1 MQRENLGSEPS
12 GGAPRRAPAWA
23 FVRRVGARLAALGC
37 LAGASPSH
45 APSERTSREPAPDV
59 VEVRAGDAGPRVR
72 GEVRWPGAGGH
83 GDGGTL
89 RLWGSPADDSL
100 HVQALFDR
108 VSPVRRWGPACDVR
122 LHIDGREVAM
132 GALDVGQP
140 LPTGVYEAV
149 TVQLGIEEVRALAHA
164 RVASGEVCGDA
175 LRLDLGALRTLRLF
189 VAQFDRHASPRA
201 PRRDRTPLAGPE
213 LWLPDEDEVCTPT
226 PA

>member
-1 MQRENLGSEPS
+1 MQRESLGSERSS
-12 GGAPRRAPAWA
+12 GARHRSPTSAL
-23 FVRRVGARLAALGC
+23 VRRVAARLAALGC
-37 LAGASPSH
+37 LVGASPSH
-45 APSERTSREPAPDV
+45 APSERAATEPAPDI
-59 VEVRAGDAGPRVR
+59 VEVRAGESGPRVR
-72 GEVRWPGAGGH
+72 GEVRWPAAEGQ

-89 RLWGSPADDSL
+89 RLWGSPADDAL

-122 LHIDGREVAM
+122 LRIDGREVAM
-132 GALDVGQP
+132 GARDVGQP

-164 RVASGEVCGDA
+164 QRASGEVCGDA

-189 VAQFDRHASPRA
+189 VEQFDRHTSPRT
-201 PRRDRTPLAGPE
+201 RRRERTPLAGPE
-213 LWLPDEDEVCTPT
+213 LRLPGEDEVCTPT